1 MILRNLLYVHDQ
13 NTFGLSSGILVCMVA
28 VCMSGRRI
36 GLDKSMDLHQQYH
49 FRESEAGLLAWD
61 VLKLIELSKNFEV
74 VEVLLSEI
82 RELKENYWFGAGAS
96 PTTEDIAKHAKQIYE
111 ADLSFP
117 IILCPEGRVMDGM
130 HRVCK
135 AILESRVTISAVRF
149 KELHDPDYIGKQ
161 PHELPY

>member
-1 MILRNLLYVHDQ
+1 VILRNLLYVHDQ

-36 GLDKSMDLHQQYH
+36 GQDKSMGLHQQYH

-82 RELKENYWFGAGAS
+82 RELKENYWFGA
-96 PTTEDIAKHAKQIYE
+96 
-111 ADLSFP
+111 P